1 MNNLLKLAQEFESEL
16 KKVDDLGDNLFI
28 SPPLVK
34 DLVESLERT
43 KANLDRCI
51 PKIKSGTEIPQN
63 LIEEIRNFSGNLALL
78 CNMILNGKSYSKEET
93 TKAISD
99 DF

>member
-51 PKIKSGTEIPQN
+51 PKIKSGTEKLKCSHI
-63 LIEEIRNFSGNLALL
+63 
-78 CNMILNGKSYSKEET
+78 SK
-93 TKAISD
+93 AAVFFPSRL
-99 DF
+99 